1 MLTFLYKIFKKNGN
15 YITNQNIFKILFS
28 NLIKF

>member
-1 MLTFLYKIFKKNGN
+1 MLTFLYKILKKGN

-28 NLIKF
+28 KLIKF